1 MTKKD
6 FIEHTKSGLSESMP
20 QLSKQ
25 QIRRIKQVLDTLK
38 KKDFKTKGIPTII
51 LDALNDNE
59 FQFLLEGKNDD
70 QFSNQSFGK
79 KQISLEALIAFI
91 DENSKAIDKEL
102 NKDKD
107 EI

>member
-6 FIEHTKSGLSESMP
+6 FIESTKSTLAESMP

-25 QIRRIKQVLDTLK
+25 QIKRIKQVLDALLNK
-38 KKDFKTKGIPTII
+38 KGFKAKGIPTII

-59 FQFLLEGKNDD
+59 FQFLLEGKDD
-70 QFSNQSFGK
+70 AQFSNQSFGK
-79 KQISLEALIAFI
+79 RQISLETLIAFI

-102 NKDKD
+102 EEKDL
-107 EI
+107 